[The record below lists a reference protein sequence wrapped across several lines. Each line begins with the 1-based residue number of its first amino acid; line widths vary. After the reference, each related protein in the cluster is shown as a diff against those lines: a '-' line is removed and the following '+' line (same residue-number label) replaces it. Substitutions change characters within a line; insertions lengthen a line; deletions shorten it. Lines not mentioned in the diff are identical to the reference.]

1 MNPKYQID
9 APSEKTTLK
18 KPRLIRVKLERIN
31 PRVNLQSLR
40 ESSAWKGRF
49 KMKISVNFTKYDI
62 STF

>member
-18 KPRLIRVKLERIN
+18 KSRLIRVKLERIN

-40 ESSAWKGRF
+40 ESSAWRG
-49 KMKISVNFTKYDI
+49 
-62 STF
+62 